1 MIEQKATIVELEDNI
16 AWVQAERQ
24 STCGQCAVRKGCG
37 TGLLAKHVGKKF
49 TRIAVPRTENMEP
62 GQHVYVSIPEEA
74 LVQGAALM
82 YLLPILFMFAAAVAI
97 RSLGW
102 GELAEISAG
111 IVGLFAGFYWVRNK
125 LKTHAV
131 QLDTQIIEEK

>member
-1 MIEQKATIVELEDNI
+1 MIEQKATIVELEDKI

-24 STCGQCAVRKGCG
+24 STCGQCAVRQGCG

-49 TRIAVPRTENMEP
+49 SRIAVSRTENMEP
-62 GQHVYVSIPEEA
+62 GQQVTVSIPEEA

-82 YLLPILFMFAAAVAI
+82 YLLPLLSMFAAAVTI
-97 RSLGW
+97 RTLGW
-102 GELAEISAG
+102 GELAEIGAG
-111 IVGLFAGFYWVRNK
+111 IAGLAAGFYWVRFR

>member
-1 MIEQKATIVELEDNI
+1 MIQQKATIVELEGNI
-16 AWVQAERQ
+16 AWVEAERQ

-62 GQHVYVSIPEEA
+62 GQQVNVSIPEEA

-82 YLLPILFMFAAAVAI
+82 YLLPILFMFVAAVAT

-102 GELAEISAG
+102 GELAEIVAG
-111 IVGLFAGFYWVRNK
+111 IAGLAAGFYWVRYR